1 MSTVAEGGKINGL
14 VIVGVVVGVVIFCMI
29 VVIIGL
35 AAIGVFCW
43 CRISSK
49 KPPDH
54 PATIFLSQQSQN
66 SILSQAQTPLSPSAP
81 APPPRPLDTL
91 YTCSTSPCRLMHTLL
106 LVTGLHCPRLIPCCH
121 HCMPM
126 LILNHMLWSSST
138 HKSQNPS
145 RELKQSNL
153 K

>member
-1 MSTVAEGGKINGL
+1 M
-14 VIVGVVVGVVIFCMI
+14 GVVVGVVIFCMI
-29 VVIIGL
+29 VGIIGL

-49 KPPDH
+49 KPPDR

-91 YTCSTSPCRLMHTLL
+91 YVFNESLSPHAHTSACHRSPLPSANTLL
-106 LVTGLHCPRLIPCCH
+106 SPLYAYVDPEPYAVVFKY
-121 HCMPM
+121 PQ
-126 LILNHMLWSSST
+126 
-138 HKSQNPS
+138 KSETKSGTEAIKFEINCNP
-145 RELKQSNL
+145 QS
-153 K
+153 KKD